1 MAKSGVSQLLPDK
14 WRLLHKYQQY
24 VCQLSEVKPHET
36 MCRPHGHTQLSFYC
50 TFTSGL
56 QILNSKFTCLG
67 WRLFHEQINWVLL
80 LLTSVIQKFPLR
92 NATQVRISSDLF
104 LWGNNWNFQKKKKE
118 NLTELEQ
125 YILKFVWKH
134 RWLQMLKATLKR
146 KNRIGG
152 IRFPGFGLYY
162 KATIIKIVWYWH
174 KNRNIDQW
182 NRI

>member
-56 QILNSKFTCLG
+56 QILNSNFTCLG

-104 LWGNNWNFQKKKKE
+104 LWGNNWNFQKKKKG
-118 NLTELEQ
+118 
-125 YILKFVWKH
+125 KFNRTRTIYFKICMET
-134 RWLQMLKATLKR
+134 QMTPNAQSNIEKK
-146 KNRIGG
+146 KQN
-152 IRFPGFGLYY
+152 
-162 KATIIKIVWYWH
+162 W
-174 KNRNIDQW
+174 RN
-182 NRI
+182 